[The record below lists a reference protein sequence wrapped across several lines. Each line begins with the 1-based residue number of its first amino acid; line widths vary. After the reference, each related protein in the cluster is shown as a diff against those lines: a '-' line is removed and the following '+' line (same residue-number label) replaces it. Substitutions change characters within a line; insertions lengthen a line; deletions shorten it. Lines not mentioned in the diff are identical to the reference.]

1 MARRHAATGGIVL
14 LVLLMV
20 AVTWPQ
26 VAAAQDKGQDQANG
40 QDESGAISPRV
51 FLPLASSGAQGQAAP
66 DTSIWSDAMV
76 PAGID
81 SVQRWVVPDA
91 YRLVSANMERLDT
104 VLAQAPPES
113 QPGVAAASSSGQTV
127 LELPLPDGTMQHFAV
142 VDSPIMAPE
151 LAAKYPRI
159 TTYEARGI
167 DDPTAVARLDRTPAG
182 FHAMILSGSDTVFI
196 DPYLRGSDTLYASYY
211 RSDYGNYYGKLRD
224 ELKPSAGPAAG
235 AAAGSLQAAASGPT
249 MRTYRMALAADGEY
263 TTFYG
268 GTVAGALQ
276 GMVTTIN
283 RVTGIYRRDLGIQFQ
298 LIANTDALIYTDPNT
313 DPYTDSDG
321 SAMLD
326 QNQANI
332 DAVIGSANY
341 DIGHVF
347 STGGGGIAGLGV
359 VCLNSSKAQ
368 GVTGSGAP
376 IGDAFDV
383 DYVAHEIGHQFNANH
398 TFNNNSAG
406 SCAGNR
412 NSSTAYEPGSG
423 STIMAYAGICG
434 TQNLQPNSDDQ
445 FSAISIAEINAYVTA
460 GFGSTCGATTA
471 TGNSAPTL
479 NAGPGLTIPRQ
490 TPFTL
495 SGAGADPDGNGLTY
509 SWEQLDLGSAWAI
522 DGVMPNNDAD
532 GSGRP
537 IFRVQRPVA
546 AATRTFP
553 TLSSILD
560 GSNSNIGEALPAIS
574 RSMTFRLTARD
585 GSGGVNDAATTVTV
599 DGSSGPF
606 AVTIP
611 NTAVSWTGGASQN
624 VTWNV
629 ANTTAAPVSC
639 ANVNI
644 LFSSDGGQT
653 FPTTLAAN
661 TPNDGSEAIAV
672 PAINT
677 TTGRVQVACAGNIF
691 FDIGNANLTVV
702 TANTADLRDH
712 DERRARPGRR
722 RLGANLPDQ
731 RDQ

>member
-1 MARRHAATGGIVL
+1 M
-14 LVLLMV
+14 
-20 AVTWPQ
+20 
-26 VAAAQDKGQDQANG
+26 
-40 QDESGAISPRV
+40 
-51 FLPLASSGAQGQAAP
+51 
-66 DTSIWSDAMV
+66 
-76 PAGID
+76 
-81 SVQRWVVPDA
+81 
-91 YRLVSANMERLDT
+91 
-104 VLAQAPPES
+104 
-113 QPGVAAASSSGQTV
+113 
-127 LELPLPDGTMQHFAV
+127 
-142 VDSPIMAPE
+142 
-151 LAAKYPRI
+151 
-159 TTYEARGI
+159 
-167 DDPTAVARLDRTPAG
+167 
-182 FHAMILSGSDTVFI
+182 
-196 DPYLRGSDTLYASYY
+196 
-211 RSDYGNYYGKLRD
+211 
-224 ELKPSAGPAAG
+224 
-235 AAAGSLQAAASGPT
+235 
-249 MRTYRMALAADGEY
+249 
-263 TTFYG
+263 
-268 GTVAGALQ
+268 
-276 GMVTTIN
+276 
-283 RVTGIYRRDLGIQFQ
+283 
-298 LIANTDALIYTDPNT
+298 
-313 DPYTDSDG
+313 
-321 SAMLD
+321 
-326 QNQANI
+326 
-332 DAVIGSANY
+332 
-341 DIGHVF
+341 
-347 STGGGGIAGLGV
+347 
-359 VCLNSSKAQ
+359 
-368 GVTGSGAP
+368 TGSGAP

-495 SGAGADPDGNGLTY
+495 SGAGTDPDGNGLTY

-606 AVTIP
+606 AVTAP

-661 TPNDGSEAIAV
+661 TPNDGSETITV

-702 TANTADLRDH
+702 TANTADLGITMSDTP
-712 DERRARPGRR
+712 DPVAAGSPLTYQINVTNNGPVEAQAVSVVDTLPAGVTVTSATASQGCAAGRR
-722 RLGANLPDQ
+722 PSTAPSAPSPTEPRP
-731 RDQ
+731 R